1 LATKTN
7 LSHKIKL
14 KPLALPVEH
23 GGWGF
28 LLEPVALGLLTA
40 PSWAGALIAVA
51 AVAGFLARH
60 PFKIA
65 FSDWRRGKRYPR
77 TPLAERFMVLYAAV
91 ALSGIIA
98 AGLSA
103 GFYALRPL
111 VPALPFALIYLAYD
125 AQKQSREWIP
135 QLAGPLALS
144 AVASAIALAGGWP
157 VGKALALW
165 AVLLARALPSIV
177 YVRARLRLERGG
189 KFSALP
195 TLLAHLAGLAA
206 AVALIRL
213 ELLPWLA
220 VPALMLLLLRA
231 LTGLSPLRRPA
242 PAKKIGILELVYGA
256 LAVLLVALGYWID
269 L

>member
-1 LATKTN
+1 MNVTN
-7 LSHKIKL
+7 TSHKIKL

-40 PSWAGALIAVA
+40 PSWPGVLIGVA

-77 TPLAERFMVLYAAV
+77 TPLAERFMVLYAAI
-91 ALSGIIA
+91 ALLAITA
-98 AGLSA
+98 AGMSA

-125 AQKQSREWIP
+125 AQKQSREWIA
-135 QLAGPLALS
+135 QMSGPLALS
-144 AVASAIALAGGWP
+144 ATASAIALAGGWP
-157 VGKALALW
+157 EGKALALW

-177 YVRARLRLERGG
+177 YVRARLRLEREGN
-189 KFSALP
+189 FSALP
-195 TLLAHLAGLAA
+195 ALLAHLAGLAA

-220 VPALMLLLLRA
+220 VPALMALLLRA
-231 LTGLSPLRRPA
+231 VVGLSPLRRPA

-256 LAVLLVALGYWID
+256 VTVLLVALGYWID

>member
-1 LATKTN
+1 M
-7 LSHKIKL
+7 
-14 KPLALPVEH
+14 
-23 GGWGF
+23 
-28 LLEPVALGLLTA
+28 LTA
-40 PSWAGALIAVA
+40 PSWPGVFIGLA

-65 FSDWRRGKRYPR
+65 FSDWRRGKRHPR
-77 TPLAERFMVLYAAV
+77 TPFAERFMVLYATIALV
-91 ALSGIIA
+91 AIIA

-125 AQKQSREWIP
+125 AQKQSREWIA
-135 QLAGPLALS
+135 QISGPLALS
-144 AVASAIALAGGWP
+144 ATASAIALAAGWP
-157 VGKALALW
+157 EGKALALW

-177 YVRARLRLERGG
+177 YVRARLRLERGE
-189 KFSALP
+189 KFSALA
-195 TLLAHLAGLAA
+195 TLLAHLLGLVA
-206 AVALIRL
+206 AVVLIRL

-231 LTGLSPLRRPA
+231 AIGLSPLRRPTS
-242 PAKKIGILELVYGA
+242 AKKIGILELLYGA
-256 LAVLLVALGYWID
+256 VTVLLVALGYWID